1 MDFSKRKWTW
11 EDGQWGN
18 ALKEDGFSRRL
29 WMPEKVS
36 REDGMTEFLRAWRV
50 LMGNP
55 HRLIRA
61 AIIAASAA
69 LIASPPGLAMA
80 QTPAN
85 PGEVGDGG
93 VSAFY
98 VWTDDLPATPGRL
111 LRSEALAP
119 DKGLSGAG
127 QQIRILYSSTSGI
140 DGRPIVVSGA
150 IFFPS
155 GMPPEGGWP
164 LVAWAHGTVGTA
176 DICAPSWAGR
186 SERDRAYLNAWLA
199 EGYAIVATDYE
210 GLGTPDLHP
219 YLATRP
225 EAYGVLDSARAA
237 IGGFH
242 DIANKVLIIGQS
254 QGAGAAFATAGL
266 ASQYAPELNIK
277 GTIATG
283 IPYISARTAGVSAVA
298 SDKVD
303 PGIAYLFY
311 LALLAQRLDPT
322 LDAASLFTA
331 KASPLF
337 EKARTTCIYDL
348 ENAVVEAGL
357 TRQNTLLPAS
367 AEAFRRL
374 VPGLIYPTLKLEQP
388 LFVGTGENDK
398 DVSPVAQSA
407 LVKDACAAGT
417 ILEAHLYAGLDHSGT
432 VNASLQ
438 DSIPFARK
446 VMQGLAIDR
455 HCEPQPQPAH

>member
-1 MDFSKRKWTW
+1 MT
-11 EDGQWGN
+11 
-18 ALKEDGFSRRL
+18 GFPRLWLVVPAYPRRL
-29 WMPEKVS
+29 
-36 REDGMTEFLRAWRV
+36 FRAGIV
-50 LMGNP
+50 AG
-55 HRLIRA
+55 A
-61 AIIAASAA
+61 AA
-69 LIASPPGLAMA
+69 LMASQPGLAMA
-80 QTPAN
+80 QSPTA

-98 VWTDDLPATPGRL
+98 VWTEALPATAGRL
-111 LRSEALAP
+111 LRSEPLAP
-119 DKGLSGAG
+119 DKGLRGAG
-127 QQIRILYSSTSGI
+127 EQIRILYSSRSGI
-140 DGRPIVVSGA
+140 DGEPIAVSGA

-155 GMPPEGGWP
+155 GKPPEGGWP

-176 DICAPSWAGR
+176 DRCAPSWAGR

-210 GLGTPDLHP
+210 GLGTPGLHP

-237 IGGFH
+237 IGGFP

-254 QGAGAAFATAGL
+254 QGAGAAFATA
-266 ASQYAPELNIK
+266 ATAPQYAPELNIK

-283 IPYISARTAGVSAVA
+283 IPYISARTAGVSAIA
-298 SDKVD
+298 PDKVD
-303 PGIAYLFY
+303 PGIAYLLY
-311 LALLAQRLDPT
+311 LGLLAQQLDPT

-331 KASPLF
+331 KALPLF
-337 EKARTTCIYDL
+337 EKARTTCIHDL
-348 ENAVVEAGL
+348 EDSVVEAGL
-357 TRQNTLLPAS
+357 TRQNSLLPAS
-367 AEAFRRL
+367 AEAFKRL
-374 VPGLIYPTLKLEQP
+374 VPRLVYATLKLEQP

-417 ILEAHLYAGLDHSGT
+417 IVEAHLYAGLDHSGT
-432 VNASLQ
+432 VNGSLQ

-446 VMQGLAIDR
+446 VMQGIAIDR